1 MLEVSNMVIIGGNSR
16 NAGKTTLAC
25 RIISRFSTNSEV
37 IGLKVTCIRPDDDLF
52 HGRHEEKHDS
62 GFTIS
67 EELNAGTHKDTS
79 KMLNAG
85 ALKVY
90 FIRVEESFMEQ
101 AILQFMSRYIN
112 NQLIVCESRSLQAI
126 LQPGLFLMMIRADAD
141 SPKDISAYY
150 DKADRVF
157 YYGDDQSAIS
167 QYVEGLNFENGTI
180 KIAN

>member
-1 MLEVSNMVIIGGNSR
+1 MVEVPNMVIIGGNSR

-25 RIISRFSTNSEV
+25 KIISRFSTNSEV
-37 IGLKVTCIRPDDDLF
+37 IGLKVTCIRPDEDLF
-52 HGRHEEKHDS
+52 HGRHEEKLDS
-62 GFTIS
+62 GFTIC

-90 FIRVEESFMEQ
+90 FIRVEESFIEQ

-112 NQLIVCESRSLQAI
+112 NQLIVCESRSLREI
-126 LQPGLFLMMIRADAD
+126 IRPGLFLMMMRTDVD
-141 SPKDISAYY
+141 SPKDISAYL

-157 YYGDDQSAIS
+157 YYGDDQSVIS
-167 QYVEGLNFENGTI
+167 QYVEGLNLDNSTI
-180 KIAN
+180 KIAH